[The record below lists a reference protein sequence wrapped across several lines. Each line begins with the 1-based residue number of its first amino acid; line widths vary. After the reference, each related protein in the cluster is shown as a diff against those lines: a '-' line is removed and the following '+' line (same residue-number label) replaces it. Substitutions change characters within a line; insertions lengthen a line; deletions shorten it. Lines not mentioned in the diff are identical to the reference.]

1 MRRILFVIPLAFLGL
16 FYFYPLVAI
25 LLLVGREARDGPW
38 AAIREVAEDSYYRY
52 VLWFSVWQ
60 GAVSTALTLGAG
72 LPMAFLFARYH
83 FKFKRAWRAL
93 AALPFV
99 MPTLVVASGFS
110 ALLGP
115 RGLLND
121 VYQLVTGRDIAPI
134 QVEHTLGLLL
144 LAHVFYNVSLV
155 LRIVGGFWAN
165 LDDRLNQV
173 ATVLGA
179 SRGRA
184 FLEVTLPLLM
194 PAISSASL
202 LIFVVCFGAFGTIL
216 VLAGPRYATLEV
228 EIYNQVSAFGDFP
241 VAAVLAMVQLVVT
254 LALTTVY
261 ARMQARTTIALQLQ
275 SQNSQLQ
282 SLAGTARLLQVGV
295 FGFILLVLVAPLVAL
310 VARSLGSQNG
320 IGLQAYLAMLTLDAS
335 GALFSVA
342 PILAVRNSLL
352 VAAGTATL
360 ALALGVPAAYLIE
373 QRRTGNGLGAT
384 ALETLFMMPMGTS
397 ALTLGLGYIVAFAA
411 PPVAWRASPWL
422 MPVAHTLVALPFVVR
437 ALLPVLRSIDDR
449 LREAA
454 RVLGASSIQVWWEVD
469 APILMRGMVVAGT
482 LAFAT
487 SIGEFGA
494 SLLIAR
500 PEFPTMPLVIYAY
513 LGQAGAKNY
522 GIALA
527 MSCILMV
534 VVTVS
539 YMLIERIRV
548 DRSEF

>member
-1 MRRILFVIPLAFLGL
+1 M
-16 FYFYPLVAI
+16 
-25 LLLVGREARDGPW
+25 
-38 AAIREVAEDSYYRY
+38 
-52 VLWFSVWQ
+52 
-60 GAVSTALTLGAG
+60 
-72 LPMAFLFARYH
+72 
-83 FKFKRAWRAL
+83 
-93 AALPFV
+93 
-99 MPTLVVASGFS
+99 
-110 ALLGP
+110 
-115 RGLLND
+115 
-121 VYQLVTGRDIAPI
+121 
-134 QVEHTLGLLL
+134 
-144 LAHVFYNVSLV
+144 
-155 LRIVGGFWAN
+155 
-165 LDDRLNQV
+165 
-173 ATVLGA
+173 
-179 SRGRA
+179 
-184 FLEVTLPLLM
+184 
-194 PAISSASL
+194 
-202 LIFVVCFGAFGTIL
+202 
-216 VLAGPRYATLEV
+216 
-228 EIYNQVSAFGDFP
+228 
-241 VAAVLAMVQLVVT
+241 
-254 LALTTVY
+254 
-261 ARMQARTTIALQLQ
+261 
-275 SQNSQLQ
+275 
-282 SLAGTARLLQVGV
+282 
-295 FGFILLVLVAPLVAL
+295 FGFILLVLVAPMVAL

-320 IGLQAYLAMLTLDAS
+320 IGLQAYLAMLTVDAS

-373 QRRTGNGLGAT
+373 QRRMGNGLGAT

-454 RVLGASSIQVWWEVD
+454 RVLGASSIQVWWEMD

-527 MSCILMV
+527 MSCVLML